1 MSFVVSTA
9 SADAP
14 YGLKQKDVKQFV
26 LNLFSNHEAGIER
39 MISIFDNSNVE
50 TRHFSAPIDWFMGE
64 HTFAEKNKLYIET
77 AVNLSEKVIEK
88 CLQKAG
94 ASVDDIDHIIF
105 VSSTG
110 ISTPS
115 IDAVLFN
122 KLKLNRHVKRTP
134 LWGLGCAGGAA
145 GMSRAMEY
153 TSTFPSQNVIVIAV
167 ELCSLTF
174 IKNDYS
180 KSNIVATSL
189 FSDGAAAVL
198 VSGEKSR
205 LIGKKKIKLVNS
217 LSTIYDNS
225 LDVMGWNIVE
235 EGLRVV
241 FSKDIPSIIKDCVKP
256 NIDELLDINGITLK
270 DIKYYVSHPGGVK
283 VLNAYEESLIL
294 SGKEMDISR
303 KVLRE
308 HGNMS
313 SPSVM
318 YVLNEFLENNNFDK
332 GKNGLISALG
342 PGFSSELLLFE
353 TV

>member
-1 MSFVVSTA
+1 MSYVVSTA

-14 YGLKQKDVKQFV
+14 YELKQKDVKQFV
-26 LNLFSNHEAGIER
+26 LNLFSGADAGIER
-39 MISIFDNSNVE
+39 MISVFDNSNVE
-50 TRHFSAPIDWFMGE
+50 TRHFSAPIEWFSEE
-64 HTFAEKNKLYIET
+64 HTFAEKNKRYIET
-77 AVNLSEKVIEK
+77 AVKLSQEVIEK
-88 CLQKAG
+88 CLNSTG

-115 IDAVLFN
+115 IDALLFN
-122 KLKLNRHVKRTP
+122 RLKLKRHIKRTP

-145 GMSRAMEY
+145 GLSRAMDY
-153 TSTFPSQNVIVIAV
+153 TSAFPEHNALVVAI

-174 IKNDYS
+174 VKDDYS

-198 VSGEKSR
+198 VSGINSR
-205 LIGKKKIKLVNS
+205 LSSNKKIKLLSS

-225 LDVMGWNIVE
+225 LDVMGWNIAE

-241 FSKDIPSIIKDCVKP
+241 FSKDIPAIIKECVKP
-256 NIDELLDINGITLK
+256 NIYELLDLNNISIK
-270 DIKYYVSHPGGVK
+270 DIIYYITHPGGVK
-283 VLNAYEESLIL
+283 VLNAYEESLGL
-294 SGKEMDISR
+294 KGNEMDLSR
-303 KVLRE
+303 KVLNG

-313 SPSVM
+313 SPSVLF
-318 YVLNEFLENNNFDK
+318 VLDEFLKENIYDA
-332 GKNGLISALG
+332 GKYGLISSLG

-353 TV
+353 TL

>member
-14 YGLKQKDVKQFV
+14 YELKQKDVKKFV
-26 LNLFSNHEAGIER
+26 LNLFSGANAGIER
-39 MISIFDNSNVE
+39 MISVFDNSNVE
-50 TRHFSAPIDWFMGE
+50 NRHFSAPIEWFSEE
-64 HTFAEKNKLYIET
+64 HSFAEKNKLYIET
-77 AVNLSEKVIEK
+77 AVKLSEEVINR
-88 CLQKAG
+88 CLKNAG
-94 ASVDDIDHIIF
+94 AAFEDIDHIIF

-145 GMSRAMEY
+145 GLSRAMEY
-153 TSTFPSQNVIVIAV
+153 TRTFSSHNALVVAI

-174 IKNDYS
+174 IKNDFS

-189 FSDGAAAVL
+189 FSDGAAAIL
-198 VSGEKSR
+198 VSGNNSKLGS
-205 LIGKKKIKLVNS
+205 KKKIRLVNS
-217 LSTIYDNS
+217 LSTIYNDS

-241 FSKDIPSIIKDCVKP
+241 FSKDIPSIIKECVKP
-256 NIDELLDINGITLK
+256 NIHELLEINNINLDDIIYYIT
-270 DIKYYVSHPGGVK
+270 HPGGAK
-283 VLNAYEESLIL
+283 VLNAYEESLGL
-294 SGKEMDISR
+294 SGNEMDVSR
-303 KVLRE
+303 KVLKE

-318 YVLNEFLENNNFDK
+318 YVLDEFLKRDGYKK
-332 GKNGLISALG
+332 GRYGLISALG